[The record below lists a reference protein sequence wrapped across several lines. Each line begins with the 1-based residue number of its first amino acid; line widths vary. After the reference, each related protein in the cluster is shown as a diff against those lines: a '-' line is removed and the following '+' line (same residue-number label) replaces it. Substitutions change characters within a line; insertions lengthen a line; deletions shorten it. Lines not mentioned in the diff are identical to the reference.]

1 LNGTNSRD
9 PEGDPLT
16 YRWEQ
21 IGGPSVSISG
31 MNTAIATF
39 TAGEGAQYIFRLTV
53 TDRGGLS
60 DTARAMVT
68 TTTAEAPRILRFTA
82 TPNVI
87 DAGQTSTLAW
97 QVEGAENVEITGIGR
112 VATSG
117 TSSVSPTQ
125 TMMYRLTASNRAG
138 QTNETITVQVRSSP
152 PRFAS
157 CQVTPSNISLGEAAT
172 LRWEA
177 TGATQVSISGLGTFG
192 ATGSQVVTPT
202 ATTVYVLTARGESGE
217 TACTATVT
225 LSADGFP
232 RVLQFGASPTQIDPG
247 GSSQLCYTVENASE
261 ITISPSVPGFDPS
274 RNSACLTVSP
284 TTSTTYVL
292 TARNAAGPTTA
303 STTITVG
310 GVRIVSFTNSPDFS
324 PKSGDP
330 VTLSWTTEGATSV
343 TLTGLGVPGGPLPA
357 SGSVVVRP
365 ITNTTYTL
373 IAYGPNGSVSSVLY
387 VFVR

>member
-1 LNGTNSRD
+1 
-9 PEGDPLT
+9 
-16 YRWEQ
+16 
-21 IGGPSVSISG
+21 
-31 MNTAIATF
+31 
-39 TAGEGAQYIFRLTV
+39 
-53 TDRGGLS
+53 
-60 DTARAMVT
+60 MVT
-68 TTTAEAPRILRFTA
+68 ATTAEAPRILRFTA
-82 TPNVI
+82 NPNVI
-87 DAGQTSTLAW
+87 DAGQTSTLVW

-138 QTNETITVQVRSSP
+138 QTNETATVQVRSSP
-152 PRFAS
+152 PRFIS
-157 CQVTPSNISLGEAAT
+157 CQVTPNSINAGEAAT

-202 ATTVYVLTARGESGE
+202 GTTVYVLTARGESGE

-225 LSADGFP
+225 LSSTVGLP
-232 RVLQFGASPTQIDPG
+232 RVLQFGASPTQIDQG
-247 GSSQLCYTVENASE
+247 GSSQLCYTVENATE
-261 ITISPSVPGFDPS
+261 ISISPSVPGFDAS
-274 RNSACLTVSP
+274 RNSACLNVSP
-284 TTSTTYVL
+284 SATTTYVL
-292 TARNAAGPTTA
+292 TARNATGPTSA

-310 GVRIVSFTNSPDFS
+310 GVRIVSFMNSPDFS

-343 TLTGLGVPGGPLPA
+343 TLTGLGVPGGPLPVN
-357 SGSVVVRP
+357 GSVVVRP
-365 ITNTTYTL
+365 VTNTTYTL